1 MRRRNTESMTG
12 RDRLRELLDAVLDGD
27 GSLTQMA
34 ATAYASP
41 FHFSREVTRLAGE
54 SPVALRRRVEL
65 ERAAWRLQRGASVG
79 EAAFEAGYD
88 SADGFTR
95 AYRRAFGYA
104 PSQTPTA
111 DDQRGHWLEAA
122 NGIHFHSP
130 TALWVHGRPGVGS
143 GVLALLVEHDRW
155 DVAALLESARE
166 VPAEELHR
174 VLQPGGATLEW
185 AGPEET
191 LWQVLRQLALA
202 NEPWLAAIEG
212 AEEPNLDGESDVAG
226 LIARY
231 HEVAER
237 WLRLIADIDQRQ
249 AWNDR
254 IIDAI
259 CDPPESFLLSQIVAH
274 SLTFS
279 AHRRQLARW
288 MLHRLGGGPT
298 PDPDPINW
306 HRRFT
311 GGTQ

>member
-1 MRRRNTESMTG
+1 MTG
-12 RDRLRELLDAVLDGD
+12 RDRLRELLDAVLDGE
-27 GSLTQMA
+27 GSLAGMA
-34 ATAYASP
+34 AAAHSSP

-54 SPVALRRRVEL
+54 SPVALRRRIEL
-65 ERAAWRLQRGASVG
+65 ERAAWRLQRGASVTD
-79 EAAFEAGYD
+79 AAFDAGYD
-88 SADGFTR
+88 SVDGFTR
-95 AYRRAFGYA
+95 AYRRAHGFA
-104 PSQTPTA
+104 PSQTPV
-111 DDQRGHWLEAA
+111 DDARGHWLESV

-130 TALWVHGRPGVGS
+130 TALWVHGPPGVGS
-143 GVLALLVEHDRW
+143 GVLAILVEHDSW
-155 DVAALLESARE
+155 DVAALLECACD
-166 VPAEELHR
+166 VPTGDLHR
-174 VLQPGGATLEW
+174 VLQPGGASLDW

-212 AEEPNLDGESDVAG
+212 AEEPKLDGESEVAG
-226 LIARY
+226 LVAR
-231 HEVAER
+231 HRAVSER

-259 CDPPESFLLSQIVAH
+259 CEPPESFLLSEVVAH

-288 MLHRLGGGPT
+288 MLRTLGAAPG
-298 PDPDPINW
+298 PDPDPIIW

-311 GGTQ
+311 GGTS